1 MKNVSPYQFGKV
13 IIKCFDD
20 YVYDVRHACGDL
32 TADVRLDGSVNGI
45 VKGIVPMEQLA
56 AYYDVKRVIDVHA
69 SGTFNDIWIAYE
81 D

>member
-32 TADVRLDGSVNGI
+32 TADVRWDGS

-56 AYYDVKRVIDVHA
+56 AYYGVKKVTNVHA
-69 SGTFNDIWIAYE
+69 TGMYNEIWIAYE